1 MRIYKNDNRS
11 CVYALFKNEVIVY
24 IGQSIN
30 PYSRIGQHTKDK
42 EFDHFR
48 LMPCLKE
55 RLTHWEDYLI
65 WKYDPKYNIQKKR
78 KGSPRAKKKPEVE
91 YECEPLFISEVNT
104 NVGYGALVT
113 TGPHLVID
121 NSSAY
126 TAMTY
131 QPNVFL
137 GDSSGF

>member
-78 KGSPRAKKKPEVE
+78 KGSPRAKKKPTVE
-91 YECEPLFISEVNT
+91 YECKPLFIDKRSNT
-104 NVGYGALVT
+104 GIGFGAVT
-113 TGPHLVID
+113 DTGARLVID
-121 NSSAY
+121 SGY
-126 TAMTY
+126 TSQSPVEWRAA
-131 QPNVFL
+131 
-137 GDSSGF
+137 